1 MTSTEGHPS
10 PDDLALLALT
20 GAPAEHDH
28 LPGDER
34 ARLLAAQAHVAGCA
48 RCTAEVSDLARA
60 VDLGRLGDLGE
71 LPPAPERVWQSISA
85 ELGLP
90 ADPPTGQP
98 TPLTARPM
106 TSPRRAGRSRLLLAV
121 AAVVLLAAGVVIGVF
136 TRGSGG
142 QASTTPPTTSITT
155 VTATVSVTPPTSGPG
170 PVSAVATLKIVPG
183 GPGTGS
189 EHGSAHLITATSGP
203 QLTVQASGLP
213 TIAGNYEVWLFGPT
227 GRMVDMGALSPD
239 GPSSTGTFA
248 VPHGIDPAQYAT
260 IDISVQQP
268 DGNPAHS
275 GKSVLRGKL
284 V

>member
-34 ARLLAAQAHVAGCA
+34 ARLLVAQAHVAGCA
-48 RCTAEVSDLARA
+48 RCTAEVTELARA

-90 ADPPTGQP
+90 ADPPTGQL
-98 TPLTARPM
+98 TPRPAF
-106 TSPRRAGRSRLLLAV
+106 SPRPAGRSRLLLTA
-121 AAVVLLAAGVVIGVF
+121 AAVVLLAAGVFIGVF

-142 QASTTPPTTSITT
+142 QATTTPPTTPPTTSITT
-155 VTATVSVTPPTSGPG
+155 VTATVSITPSTGPG

-189 EHGSAHLITATSGP
+189 EYGSAHLITATSGP

-213 TIAGNYEVWLFGPT
+213 AIAGNYEVWLFGPT

-248 VPHGIDPAQYAT
+248 VPHGIDPAEYAT

-275 GKSVLRGKL
+275 GKSVLRGRL

>member
-28 LPGDER
+28 LPPDER
-34 ARLLAAQAHVAGCA
+34 ARLLAAQHHVLGCA
-48 RCTAEVSDLARA
+48 RCTAEVADLARA

-71 LPPAPERVWQSISA
+71 LAPAPERVWRSMA
-85 ELGLP
+85 GELGLD
-90 ADPPTGQP
+90 AGLPTAAP
-98 TPLTARPM
+98 TALSA
-106 TSPRRAGRSRLLLAV
+106 TSPRPAVRSRLLLA
-121 AAVVLLAAGVVIGVF
+121 AAAIVLLVAGVLIGVF
-136 TRGSGG
+136 TRGSGS
-142 QASTTPPTTSITT
+142 QATSAPPTTSVTT

-189 EHGSAHLITATSGP
+189 EHGSAHLTTAISGP

-213 TIAGNYEVWLFGPT
+213 AIAGNYEVWLFGPT
-227 GRMVDMGALSPD
+227 GHMVDMGALSPD

-248 VPHGIDPAQYAT
+248 VPHGIDPAEYAT

-275 GKSVLRGKL
+275 GKSVLRGRL

>member
-34 ARLLAAQAHVAGCA
+34 ARLLAAQAHVRGCA
-48 RCTAEVSDLARA
+48 RCTAEVADPARA

-71 LPPAPERVWQSISA
+71 LPPAPERVWQSIA
-85 ELGLP
+85 GELGLN
-90 ADPPTGQP
+90 AAPPTAP
-98 TPLTARPM
+98 PR
-106 TSPRRAGRSRLLLAV
+106 TSPRSSVGSRLLLAA
-121 AAVVLLAAGVVIGVF
+121 AAVVLLVAGVLIGVF
-136 TRGSGG
+136 TRGSGS
-142 QASTTPPTTSITT
+142 QATTAPTTTSVTT

-170 PVSAVATLKIVPG
+170 PVSATATLAIVPG

-239 GPSSTGTFA
+239 GLSSTGTFA